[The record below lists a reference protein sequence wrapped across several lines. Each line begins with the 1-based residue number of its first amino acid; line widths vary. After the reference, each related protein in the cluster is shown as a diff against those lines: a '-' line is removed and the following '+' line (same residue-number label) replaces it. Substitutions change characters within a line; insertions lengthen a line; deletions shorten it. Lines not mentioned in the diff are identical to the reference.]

1 MTNSSDHPRPPS
13 ILVVEDEL
21 GMREILEMML
31 QRLGYRV
38 DVASSGRKAL
48 EMLAAKGY
56 DLLLCDIRLGD
67 LTGLEV
73 LKYAKAKDPD
83 TVVIM
88 ISAYA
93 STETA
98 VEAMNLGAY
107 DYVPKPFNMDELQE
121 TLRKALDLKTLEREK
136 QRLDDEL
143 QKTLHFGCIVGNS
156 PQMMHV
162 YKLVRQAAPTRTN
175 ILITG
180 ESGTGKE
187 LIARAIHAES
197 ERAEQPFV
205 VINCG
210 GIPETLMESELFGHK
225 KGAFTGATQDKK
237 GLFAVADKGT
247 LFLDEI
253 GEISPQIQVKL
264 LRAIQERVFK
274 PLGSNED
281 VTVDLRIIAAT
292 NKNLEAEVI
301 AGRFREDLFYRINVI
316 EIRVPPLRERKSDL
330 RLLAQHF
337 LEKYSRLMNKQI
349 TKISSY
355 AIDLLQR
362 YDFPGNIRELENLI
376 ERSVAL
382 STTNIILPD
391 SLALSVHKNRWI
403 EGVEK
408 RRFDLDEVGK
418 GVDLDQILEQIEQA
432 YIHKALEC
440 TAGNTSKAAE
450 LLGVTVRSLRHR
462 ISKFDNR

>member
-1 MTNSSDHPRPPS
+1 MNSSDSHSTPR

-31 QRLGYRV
+31 QRIGYNV
-38 DVASSGRKAL
+38 ELASNGRKAL
-48 EMLAAKGY
+48 EMLAAQRF

-73 LKYAKAKDPD
+73 LKNAKAKDPD

-93 STETA
+93 TTETA

-107 DYVPKPFNMDELQE
+107 DYVPKPFNLEELQE
-121 TLRKALDLKTLEREK
+121 TLRKALDLKTLEKEK

-162 YKLVRQAAPTRTN
+162 YKLIRQAAPTRTN

-197 ERAEQPFV
+197 DRAAQPFV

-225 KGAFTGATQDKK
+225 KGSFTGATQDKK

-247 LFLDEI
+247 LFLDEV
-253 GEISPQIQVKL
+253 GEITPQIQVKL
-264 LRAIQERVFK
+264 LRAIQERVFR

-281 VTVDLRIIAAT
+281 LAVDLRIICAT

-301 AGRFREDLFYRINVI
+301 AGRFREDLFYRLNVI
-316 EIRVPPLRERKSDL
+316 EIRIPPLRERKNDL

-337 LEKYSRLMNKQI
+337 LEKYSRQMNKQI
-349 TKISSY
+349 TKFSSY
-355 AIDLLQR
+355 VIDLLQR

-403 EGVEK
+403 EGVGK
-408 RRFDLDEVGK
+408 KRFDLDEVSK
-418 GVDLDQILEQIEQA
+418 GVDLDHILEQIEQA
-432 YIHKALEC
+432 YIHRALEC
-440 TAGNTSKAAE
+440 SSGNTTKAAE

>member
-1 MTNSSDHPRPPS
+1 
-13 ILVVEDEL
+13 
-21 GMREILEMML
+21 
-31 QRLGYRV
+31 
-38 DVASSGRKAL
+38 
-48 EMLAAKGY
+48 
-56 DLLLCDIRLGD
+56 
-67 LTGLEV
+67 
-73 LKYAKAKDPD
+73 
-83 TVVIM
+83 
-88 ISAYA
+88 
-93 STETA
+93 
-98 VEAMNLGAY
+98 
-107 DYVPKPFNMDELQE
+107 
-121 TLRKALDLKTLEREK
+121 
-136 QRLDDEL
+136 
-143 QKTLHFGCIVGNS
+143 
-156 PQMMHV
+156 MMHV
-162 YKLVRQAAPTRTN
+162 YKLIRQAAPTRTN

-187 LIARAIHAES
+187 LIARAIHGAS

-237 GLFAVADKGT
+237 GLFTVADKGT

>member
-1 MTNSSDHPRPPS
+1 MTNSSDHPRPPNV
-13 ILVVEDEL
+13 LVIEDEL

-156 PQMMHV
+156 PRMMHV

-237 GLFAVADKGT
+237 GLFTVADKGT

-403 EGVEK
+403 EGIEK

>member
-1 MTNSSDHPRPPS
+1 MNTVSPPDTPS

-31 QRLGYRV
+31 ERLGYRV
-38 DVASSGRKAL
+38 DLAASGRKAL
-48 EMLAAKGY
+48 EMLAAQRY

-67 LTGLEV
+67 LTGLDV
-73 LKYAKAKDPD
+73 LRFAKAKDPD

-93 STETA
+93 TTETA

-107 DYVPKPFNMDELQE
+107 DYVPKPFNLEELQE
-121 TLRKALDLKTLEREK
+121 TLRKALDLKTLECEK

-143 QKTLHFGCIVGNS
+143 QKTLHFGCIVGDS
-156 PQMMHV
+156 PQIKHV
-162 YKLVRQAAPTRTN
+162 YKLIMQAAPTRTN
-175 ILITG
+175 ILISG

-197 ERAEQPFV
+197 DRASQPFV

-253 GEISPQIQVKL
+253 GEISPQLQVKL

-281 VTVDLRIIAAT
+281 TSADLRIISAT
-292 NKNLEAEVI
+292 NKNLEEEVI
-301 AGRFREDLFYRINVI
+301 AGRFREDLFYRLNVI
-316 EIRVPPLRERKSDL
+316 EIRVPPLRDRKSDL

-337 LEKYSRLMNKQI
+337 LEKYSRQMNKRI

-403 EGVEK
+403 EGLGK
-408 RRFDLDEVGK
+408 RRFDLDEVDK
-418 GVDLDQILEQIEQA
+418 GVDLDKILEQIEQA
-432 YIHKALEC
+432 YIHKALELS
-440 TAGNTSKAAE
+440 AGNTSKAAE

>member
-1 MTNSSDHPRPPS
+1 MTASERSEAQS
-13 ILVVEDEL
+13 ILVVEDET
-21 GMREILEMML
+21 GMREILELML
-31 QRLGYRV
+31 QRMGYRV
-38 DVASSGRKAL
+38 ELASNGRMAL
-48 EMLAAKGY
+48 QILNAQRF

-67 LTGLEV
+67 LTGLDV
-73 LKYAKAKDPD
+73 LRFVKAKDPD

-93 STETA
+93 TTETA

-107 DYVPKPFNMDELQE
+107 DYVPKPFDLEELQG
-121 TLRKALDLKTLEREK
+121 TLHKALDLKTLEREK

-143 QKTLHFGCIVGNS
+143 QKTMHFGRIVGDS

-162 YKLVRQAAPTRTN
+162 YKLVMQAAPTRTN

-187 LIARAIHAES
+187 LLARAVHAQS
-197 ERAEQPFV
+197 DRADQPFV

-225 KGAFTGATQDKK
+225 KGAFTGASQDKK
-237 GLFAVADKGT
+237 GLFAVADRGT

-253 GEISPQIQVKL
+253 GDVTPQIQVKL

-274 PLGSNED
+274 PVGSNQD
-281 VTVDLRIIAAT
+281 VTADIRFIAAT
-292 NKNLEAEVI
+292 NKNLETEVI
-301 AGRFREDLFYRINVI
+301 AGRFREDLFYRLNVI
-316 EIRVPPLRERKSDL
+316 EIRMPPLRERKSDL

-337 LEKYSRLMNKQI
+337 LEKYSRQMNKRI

-403 EGVEK
+403 EGLGN
-408 RRFDLDEVGK
+408 RRFDLEDVSG
-418 GVDLDQILEQIEQA
+418 GVDLDKILEQIEQA
-432 YIHKALEC
+432 YLRKALEC
-440 TAGNTSKAAE
+440 SAGNKNKASD
-450 LLGVTVRSLRHR
+450 LLGITFRSFRHR
-462 ISKFDNR
+462 LAKLENR